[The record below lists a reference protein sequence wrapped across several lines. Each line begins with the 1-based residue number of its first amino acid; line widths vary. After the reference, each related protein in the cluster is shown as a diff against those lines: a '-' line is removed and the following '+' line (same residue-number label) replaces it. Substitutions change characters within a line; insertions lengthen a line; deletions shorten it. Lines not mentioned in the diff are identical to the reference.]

1 MRVQAAPLEHSV
13 PCVGYV
19 VTEKTRAGRLKIE
32 DVLGVVNRNRAA
44 LTKTFKISDPNKI
57 FAVLKDMK
65 RGMCVIILN
74 IFFFI

>member
-1 MRVQAAPLEHSV
+1 MQAAPLEHSV

-65 RGMCVIILN
+65 RGMCVN
-74 IFFFI
+74 YSNK